1 MTSPSSAPSTP
12 GSGRDAA
19 YRAGARMAKDRIA
32 REAPL
37 DAAALEA
44 LEASDIVVVSGS
56 YDRVQQVLG
65 ALEMPFTAVAPHQLA
80 QIPLRPEQ
88 LLVLNCPGDVGPR
101 GVDLVRSFVES
112 GGSLF
117 STDWALERV
126 LEPAFP
132 HTVRFNRHATADDVV
147 PIEILDD
154 ENPFLQGVMDGADE
168 PRWWLEGASHPIEVL
183 DRSRVQVLITS
194 RELGRRYGERRGGG
208 PLPVGR
214 GRGLPHDQPLLP
226 AADRTAVGPPAHGR
240 LRLLRREGHGR
251 PRWPRQPLGGR
262 RRVGRHLLAPARE
275 RGGRQEARRVR
286 GRRAE
291 RERDGKETDR

>member
-1 MTSPSSAPSTP
+1 MQPTAL
-12 GSGRDAA
+12 
-19 YRAGARMAKDRIA
+19 GARMAKDRIT

-80 QIPLRPEQ
+80 RDPAPPRAAPRAELPGRRRPARRRPRPL
-88 LLVLNCPGDVGPR
+88 VR
-101 GVDLVRSFVES
+101 GVGRL
-112 GGSLF
+112 
-117 STDWALERV
+117 ALLHRLGARARPGAGV
-126 LEPAFP
+126 PAHGPVQPPRHGRRRRADRDPRRREPVPAG
-132 HTVRFNRHATADDVV
+132 RDGRRRRAAVV
-147 PIEILDD
+147 ARGRLAPDRGAR
-154 ENPFLQGVMDGADE
+154 PQPRAGADHL
-168 PRWWLEGASHPIEVL
+168 PRARPAL
-183 DRSRVQVLITS
+183 
-194 RELGRRYGERRGGG
+194 RRARGGG

-226 AADRTAVGPPAHGR
+226 AADRAAVRPPAHGR

-286 GRRAE
+286 RRERAE
-291 RERDGKETDR
+291 RERDGKETGR